1 MLKFFTFSN
10 RVTSNQGRLKKM
22 KVGFIG
28 IGTMGGHMAYNLC
41 KAEFEVSVHDL
52 NKDLSRRHL
61 EAGATWADSVK
72 DIAQNNEVIMTSLPG
87 PKEVQDVA
95 LRADGLLANMKPG
108 TVWFDLSTNSVT
120 VVRALHA
127 QFKEKGIHMIDAP
140 VSGGPKGA
148 QSGKMALLIG
158 GDKAVFEKY
167 RKVIEAIGDQIFYIG
182 NSGDGTVAKLVHN
195 CAGYAVQAAI
205 SELMT
210 MGVKAGVEPVAL
222 WAALRQCAMGRVR
235 TFDRM
240 GNQFMQHK
248 FDPPDFA
255 LKLAHK
261 DVTLA
266 TELAREIGVPMKI
279 ANITHAEM
287 TEALNRGWGHLDSR
301 SFLMLQKERAGV
313 EIKVPAEA
321 IKAVLDR
328 DG

>member
-1 MLKFFTFSN
+1 
-10 RVTSNQGRLKKM
+10 M

-41 KAEFEVSVHDL
+41 KAEYEVMVNDL
-52 NKDLSRRHL
+52 NRDLSKRHV
-61 EAGATWADSVK
+61 EVGATWADSVK
-72 DIAQNNEVIMTSLPG
+72 EIALKNDVIMTSLPG
-87 PKEVQDVA
+87 PKEVQAVA
-95 LRADGLLANMKPG
+95 LGPDGLLANMKPG
-108 TVWFDLSTNSVT
+108 QVWFDLSTNSVT

-127 QFKEKGIHMIDAP
+127 EFTKKGIQMLDAP

-148 QSGKMALLIG
+148 KSGKMALLVG
-158 GDKAVFEKY
+158 GDKATFDKY
-167 RKVIEAIGDQIFYIG
+167 RKVLDAIGDQIFYIG

-195 CAGYAVQAAI
+195 AAGYAVQAAI
-205 SELMT
+205 AELMT
-210 MGVKAGVEPVAL
+210 MGVKAGVDPVQL
-222 WAALRQCAMGRVR
+222 WAAIRQCSLGRQR

-240 GNQFMQHK
+240 GNQFMQNK

-266 TELAREIGVPMKI
+266 TELAREIGVPMKM
-279 ANITHAEM
+279 AALTHAEM
-287 TEALNRGWGHLDSR
+287 TEALNRGWGNLDSR

-313 EIKVPAEA
+313 KIEVSAEA
-321 IKAVLDR
+321 IKEVLDR

>member
-1 MLKFFTFSN
+1 
-10 RVTSNQGRLKKM
+10 M

-52 NKDLSRRHL
+52 NKDLSQRHI
-61 EAGATWADSVK
+61 AVGARWADTVK
-72 DIAQNNEVIMTSLPG
+72 DIAQHNEVIMTSLPG

-95 LRADGLLANMKPG
+95 LRADGLLAHMKPG

-127 QFKEKGIHMIDAP
+127 QFKAKGIHMLDAP

-158 GDKAVFEKY
+158 GDKAVFEQY

-182 NSGDGTVAKLVHN
+182 GSGDGTVAKLVHN

-255 LKLAHK
+255 LRLAHK

-313 EIKVPAEA
+313 EIKVPAAE
-321 IKAVLDR
+321 IQKVLDR

>member
-1 MLKFFTFSN
+1 
-10 RVTSNQGRLKKM
+10 M

-52 NKDLSRRHL
+52 NKNLSQRHL
-61 EAGATWADSVK
+61 DAGATWADSVK
-72 DIAQNNEVIMTSLPG
+72 DIVQNNEVIMTSLPG

-127 QFKEKGIHMIDAP
+127 QFKEKGIHMLDAP

>member
-1 MLKFFTFSN
+1 
-10 RVTSNQGRLKKM
+10 M

-41 KAEFEVSVHDL
+41 KAEFEVSVNDL
-52 NKDLSRRHL
+52 NKDLSKRHI
-61 EAGATWADSVK
+61 EVGATWADSVK
-72 DIAQNNEVIMTSLPG
+72 TIAQNNEVIMTSLPG

-127 QFKEKGIHMIDAP
+127 KFKEKGIHMLDAP

-148 QSGKMALLIG
+148 KSGKMALLVG
-158 GDKAVFEKY
+158 GDKAVFDKY
-167 RKVIEAIGDQIFYIG
+167 RKVLDAIGDQIFYIG

-195 CAGYAVQAAI
+195 AAGYAVQAAI
-205 SELMT
+205 AELMT
-210 MGVKAGVEPVAL
+210 MGVKAGVDPVQL
-222 WAALRQCAMGRVR
+222 WAAIRQCSLGRQR

-240 GNQFMQHK
+240 GNQFMQHT

-279 ANITHAEM
+279 AALTHAEM
-287 TEALNRGWGHLDSR
+287 TEALNRGWGNLDSR

-313 EIKVPAEA
+313 EIKVPAAE
-321 IKAVLDR
+321 IQKVLDR

>member
-1 MLKFFTFSN
+1 
-10 RVTSNQGRLKKM
+10 M
-22 KVGFIG
+22 KIGFIG
-28 IGTMGGHMAYNLC
+28 IGTMGGHMAFNLC
-41 KAEFEVSVHDL
+41 KAGFDVTVNDL
-52 NKDLSRRHL
+52 KRELADRHIA
-61 EAGATWADSVK
+61 AGAKWADGVEQ
-72 DIAQNNEVIMTSLPG
+72 IARESEVIMTSLPG

-95 LRADGLLANMKPG
+95 LRADGLLNTMQPG
-108 TVWFDLSTNSVT
+108 SVWFDLSTNSVT

-127 QFKEKGIHMIDAP
+127 EFAKKNLPMLDAP

-148 QSGKMALLIG
+148 KSGKMALLVG
-158 GDKAVFEKY
+158 GERAVFDQY
-167 RKVIEAIGDQIFYIG
+167 RKVLDAIGDQVLYIG
-182 NSGDGTVAKLVHN
+182 ASGAGTVAKLVHN

-205 SELMT
+205 AELMT
-210 MGVKAGVEPVAL
+210 MGVKAGVDPVEL
-222 WAALRQCAMGRVR
+222 WAAIRQCAAGRQR

-279 ANITHAEM
+279 AALTHAEM

-313 EIKVPAEA
+313 EIKVSAEA
-321 IKAVLDR
+321 IQKVLDR

>member
-1 MLKFFTFSN
+1 
-10 RVTSNQGRLKKM
+10 M

-41 KAEFEVSVHDL
+41 KAEYEVMVNDL
-52 NKDLSRRHL
+52 NRDLSKRHV
-61 EAGATWADSVK
+61 EVGATWADSVK
-72 DIAQNNEVIMTSLPG
+72 EIALKNDVIMTSLPG
-87 PKEVQDVA
+87 PKEVQAVA
-95 LRADGLLANMKPG
+95 LGADGLLANMKPG
-108 TVWFDLSTNSVT
+108 QVWFDLSTNSVT

-127 QFKEKGIHMIDAP
+127 EFAKKGIQMLDAP

-148 QSGKMALLIG
+148 KSGKMALLVG
-158 GDKAVFEKY
+158 GDKATFDKY
-167 RKVIEAIGDQIFYIG
+167 RKVLDAIGDQIFYIG

-195 CAGYAVQAAI
+195 AAGYAVQAAI
-205 SELMT
+205 AELMT
-210 MGVKAGVEPVAL
+210 MGVKAGVDPVQL
-222 WAALRQCAMGRVR
+222 WAAIRQCSLGRQR

-240 GNQFMQHK
+240 GNQFMQNK

-266 TELAREIGVPMKI
+266 TELAREIGVPMKM
-279 ANITHAEM
+279 AALTHAEM
-287 TEALNRGWGHLDSR
+287 TEALNRGWGNLDSR

-313 EIKVPAEA
+313 KIEVSAEA

>member
-1 MLKFFTFSN
+1 
-10 RVTSNQGRLKKM
+10 M
-22 KVGFIG
+22 KIGFIG
-28 IGTMGGHMAYNLC
+28 IGTMGGHMAFNLR
-41 KAEFEVSVHDL
+41 KAGFDVTVNDL
-52 NKDLSRRHL
+52 KRELADRHIA
-61 EAGATWADSVK
+61 AGAKWTDRVK
-72 DIAQNNEVIMTSLPG
+72 QIAQDSEVIMTSLPG

-95 LRADGLLANMKPG
+95 LRPDGILNNMKPG
-108 TVWFDLSTNSVT
+108 SVWFDLSTNSVT

-127 QFKEKGIHMIDAP
+127 EFAKKNLPMLDAP
-140 VSGGPKGA
+140 VSGGPQGA
-148 QSGKMALLIG
+148 KSGKLALLVG
-158 GDKAVFEKY
+158 GDRAVFDQY
-167 RKVIEAIGDQIFYIG
+167 RKVLDAVGDQIFYIG
-182 NSGDGTVAKLVHN
+182 AIGAGTVAKLVHN

-205 SELMT
+205 AELMT
-210 MGVKAGVEPVAL
+210 MGVKAGVDPVEL
-222 WAALRQCAMGRVR
+222 WAAIRQCSLGRQR

-279 ANITHAEM
+279 AALTHAEM

-321 IKAVLDR
+321 IQKVFDR

>member
-1 MLKFFTFSN
+1 
-10 RVTSNQGRLKKM
+10 M

-41 KAEFEVSVHDL
+41 KAEFEVSVNDL
-52 NKDLSRRHL
+52 NRDLSKRHL
-61 EAGATWADSVK
+61 EVGAQWADSVK
-72 DIAQNNEVIMTSLPG
+72 EIALNNDVIMTSLPG

-95 LRADGLLANMKPG
+95 LKADGLLANMKPG

-127 QFKEKGIHMIDAP
+127 RFKEKGVHMLDAP

-148 QSGKMALLIG
+148 QSGKMALLVG
-158 GDKAVFEKY
+158 GDKAVFDKY
-167 RKVIEAIGDQIFYIG
+167 RKVLDAIGDQVFYIG

-195 CAGYAVQAAI
+195 ASGYAVQAAI
-205 SELMT
+205 AELMT
-210 MGVKAGVEPVAL
+210 MGVKAGVDPVSL
-222 WAALRQCAMGRVR
+222 WTALRQCALGRVR

-313 EIKVPAEA
+313 EIKVPASE
-321 IKAVLDR
+321 IQKVLDR

>member
-1 MLKFFTFSN
+1 
-10 RVTSNQGRLKKM
+10 M

-41 KAEFEVSVHDL
+41 KAEYEVMVNDL
-52 NKDLSRRHL
+52 NRDLSKRHV
-61 EAGATWADSVK
+61 EVGATWADSVK
-72 DIAQNNEVIMTSLPG
+72 EIALKNDVIMTSLPG
-87 PKEVQDVA
+87 PKEVQAVA
-95 LRADGLLANMKPG
+95 LGPDGLLANMKPG
-108 TVWFDLSTNSVT
+108 QVWFDLSTNSVT

-127 QFKEKGIHMIDAP
+127 EFAKKGIQMLDAP

-148 QSGKMALLIG
+148 KSGKMALLVG
-158 GDKAVFEKY
+158 GDKATFDKY
-167 RKVIEAIGDQIFYIG
+167 RKVLDAIGDQIFYIG

-195 CAGYAVQAAI
+195 AAGYAVQAAI
-205 SELMT
+205 AELMT
-210 MGVKAGVEPVAL
+210 MGVKAGVDPVQL
-222 WAALRQCAMGRVR
+222 WAAIRQCSLGRQR

-240 GNQFMQHK
+240 GNQFMQNK

-266 TELAREIGVPMKI
+266 TELAREIGVPMKM
-279 ANITHAEM
+279 AALTHAEM
-287 TEALNRGWGHLDSR
+287 TEALNRGWGNLDSR

-313 EIKVPAEA
+313 KIEVSAEA

>member
-1 MLKFFTFSN
+1 
-10 RVTSNQGRLKKM
+10 M
-22 KVGFIG
+22 KIGFIG

-41 KAEFEVSVHDL
+41 KAEYEVSVHDL
-52 NKDLSRRHL
+52 NRDLSKRHL
-61 EAGATWADSVK
+61 EVGATWADSVK
-72 DIAQNNEVIMTSLPG
+72 EIAQNNDVIMTSLPG

-95 LRADGLLANMKPG
+95 LRADGILNNMKPG
-108 TVWFDLSTNSVT
+108 SVWFDLSTNSVT

-127 QFKEKGIHMIDAP
+127 EFAKKGLQMLDAP

-148 QSGKMALLIG
+148 QSGKMALLVG
-158 GDKAVFEKY
+158 GDRATFDKY
-167 RKVIEAIGDQIFYIG
+167 RKVLEAIGDQIFYIG
-182 NSGDGTVAKLVHN
+182 GSGDGTVAKLVHN
-195 CAGYAVQAAI
+195 CAGYAVQLAI

-210 MGVKAGVEPVAL
+210 MGVKAGVDPVAL
-222 WAALRQCAMGRVR
+222 WAAIRQCAMGRVR

-248 FDPPDFA
+248 FEPPDFA

-287 TEALNRGWGHLDSR
+287 TEAMNRGWGHLDSR

-313 EIKVPAEA
+313 EIKVSAEA
-321 IKAVLDR
+321 IQEVLDR

>member
-1 MLKFFTFSN
+1 
-10 RVTSNQGRLKKM
+10 M

-41 KAEFEVSVHDL
+41 KAEYEVSVHDL
-52 NKDLSRRHL
+52 NRDLSKRHL
-61 EAGATWADSVK
+61 EVGAAWADSVK
-72 DIAQNNEVIMTSLPG
+72 DIAANNEVIMTSLPG

-95 LRADGLLANMKPG
+95 LKAEGLLAHMKPG

-127 QFKEKGIHMIDAP
+127 QFKEKGIHMLDAP

-148 QSGKMALLIG
+148 QSAKMALLIG

-167 RKVIEAIGDQIFYIG
+167 RKVLEAIGDQIFYIG

-205 SELMT
+205 AELMT

-248 FDPPDFA
+248 FEPPDFA
-255 LKLAHK
+255 LRLAHK

-287 TEALNRGWGHLDSR
+287 TEALNRGWGNLDSR

>member
-1 MLKFFTFSN
+1 
-10 RVTSNQGRLKKM
+10 M
-22 KVGFIG
+22 KIGFIG

-41 KAEFEVSVHDL
+41 KAEYEVSVHDL
-52 NKDLSRRHL
+52 NRDLSKRHV
-61 EAGATWADSVK
+61 EVGATWADSVK

-95 LRADGLLANMKPG
+95 LRADGLLAHMKPG

-120 VVRALHA
+120 VVRELHA
-127 QFKEKGIHMIDAP
+127 KFKTKGIHMLDAP

-195 CAGYAVQAAI
+195 CAGYAVQTAI
-205 SELMT
+205 AELMT

-255 LKLAHK
+255 LRLAHK

-287 TEALNRGWGHLDSR
+287 TEALNRGWGNLDSR

-313 EIKVPAEA
+313 EIKVPAEE
-321 IKAVLDR
+321 IQKVLDR

>member
-1 MLKFFTFSN
+1 
-10 RVTSNQGRLKKM
+10 M
-22 KVGFIG
+22 KIGFIG

-41 KAEFEVSVHDL
+41 KAEFEVAVNDL
-52 NKDLSRRHL
+52 NKDLSKRHL
-61 EAGATWADSVK
+61 EVGATWADSVK
-72 DIAQNNEVIMTSLPG
+72 DIAQSNDVIMTSLPG

-95 LRADGLLANMKPG
+95 LKADGLLAYMKPG
-108 TVWFDLSTNSVT
+108 QVWFDLSTNSVS

-127 QFKEKGIHMIDAP
+127 KFKEKGIHMLDAP

-148 QSGKMALLIG
+148 KSGKMALLVG
-158 GDKAVFEKY
+158 GDKATFDKY
-167 RKVIEAIGDQIFYIG
+167 RKVLDAIGDQIFYIG

-195 CAGYAVQAAI
+195 AAGYAVQAAI
-205 SELMT
+205 AELMT
-210 MGVKAGVEPVAL
+210 MGVKAGVDPVQL
-222 WAALRQCAMGRVR
+222 WAAIRQCSLGRQR

-266 TELAREIGVPMKI
+266 TELAREIGVPMKM
-279 ANITHAEM
+279 AALTHAEM
-287 TEALNRGWGHLDSR
+287 TEALNRGWGNLDSR

-313 EIKVPAEA
+313 KIEVSADDIQK
-321 IKAVLDR
+321 VLDR

>member
-1 MLKFFTFSN
+1 
-10 RVTSNQGRLKKM
+10 M
-22 KVGFIG
+22 KIGFIG

-41 KAEFEVSVHDL
+41 KAEYEVTVHDL
-52 NKDLSRRHL
+52 NRDLSRRHL
-61 EAGATWADSVK
+61 EVGATWADNVK
-72 DIAQNNEVIMTSLPG
+72 QIAEDSDVIMTSLPG

-95 LRADGLLANMKPG
+95 LRADGILSHMKPG
-108 TVWFDLSTNSVT
+108 AVWFDLSTNSVT

-127 QFKEKGIHMIDAP
+127 AFAKKGLHMLDAP

-148 QSGKMALLIG
+148 QSGKMALLVG
-158 GDKAVFEKY
+158 GERAVFDKY
-167 RKVIEAIGDQIFYIG
+167 RKVLEAIGDQIFYVG
-182 NSGDGTVAKLVHN
+182 ASGAGTIAKLVHN

-205 SELMT
+205 AELMT
-210 MGVKAGVEPVAL
+210 MGVKGGVDPVEL
-222 WAALRQCAMGRVR
+222 WTAMRQCAMGRVR

-248 FDPPDFA
+248 FEPPDFA

-266 TELAREIGVPMKI
+266 TEFAREIGVPMKI

-313 EIKVPAEA
+313 EIKVSAEA
-321 IKAVLDR
+321 IQKVLDR

>member
-1 MLKFFTFSN
+1 
-10 RVTSNQGRLKKM
+10 M

-127 QFKEKGIHMIDAP
+127 QFKEKGIHMLDAP

-158 GDKAVFEKY
+158 GDKAVFEQY

>member
-1 MLKFFTFSN
+1 
-10 RVTSNQGRLKKM
+10 M

-41 KAEFEVSVHDL
+41 KAEYEVMVNDL
-52 NKDLSRRHL
+52 NRDLSKRHV
-61 EAGATWADSVK
+61 EVGATWADSVK
-72 DIAQNNEVIMTSLPG
+72 EIALKNDVIMTSLPG
-87 PKEVQDVA
+87 PKEVQAVA
-95 LRADGLLANMKPG
+95 LGPDGLLANMKPG
-108 TVWFDLSTNSVT
+108 QVWFDLSTNSVT

-127 QFKEKGIHMIDAP
+127 EFAKKGIQMLDAP

-148 QSGKMALLIG
+148 KSGKMALLVG
-158 GDKAVFEKY
+158 GDKATFDKY
-167 RKVIEAIGDQIFYIG
+167 RKVLDAIGDQIFYIG

-195 CAGYAVQAAI
+195 AAGYAVQAAI
-205 SELMT
+205 AELMT
-210 MGVKAGVEPVAL
+210 MGVKAGVDPVQL
-222 WAALRQCAMGRVR
+222 WAAIRQCSLGRQR

-240 GNQFMQHK
+240 GNQFMQNK

-266 TELAREIGVPMKI
+266 TELAREIGVPMKM
-279 ANITHAEM
+279 AALTHAEM
-287 TEALNRGWGHLDSR
+287 TEALNRGWGNLDSR

-313 EIKVPAEA
+313 KIEVSAEA
-321 IKAVLDR
+321 IKEVLDR

>member
-1 MLKFFTFSN
+1 
-10 RVTSNQGRLKKM
+10 M

-41 KAEFEVSVHDL
+41 KAEFEVTVNDL
-52 NKDLSRRHL
+52 NKDLSKRHL
-61 EAGATWADSVK
+61 EVGAQWADSVK
-72 DIAQNNEVIMTSLPG
+72 EIAQNNDVIMTSLPG

-95 LRADGLLANMKPG
+95 LKADGLLAHMKPG
-108 TVWFDLSTNSVT
+108 AVWFDLSTNSVT

-127 QFKEKGIHMIDAP
+127 KFKEKGIHMLDAP

-148 QSGKMALLIG
+148 QSGKMALLVG
-158 GDKAVFEKY
+158 GDKTVFDQY
-167 RKVIEAIGDQIFYIG
+167 RKVLDAIGDQVFYIG

-195 CAGYAVQAAI
+195 ASGYAVQAAI
-205 SELMT
+205 AELMT
-210 MGVKAGVEPVAL
+210 MGVKAGVDPLQL
-222 WAALRQCAMGRVR
+222 WTAIRQCSLGRQR

-248 FDPPDFA
+248 FEPPDFA

-261 DVTLA
+261 DLTLA
-266 TELAREIGVPMKI
+266 TELARDIGVPMKI
-279 ANITHAEM
+279 AGITHAEM
-287 TEALNRGWGHLDSR
+287 TEAINRGWGNLDSR

-313 EIKVPAEA
+313 EIKVPAAE
-321 IKAVLDR
+321 IKKVLDR

>member
-1 MLKFFTFSN
+1 
-10 RVTSNQGRLKKM
+10 M
-22 KVGFIG
+22 KIGFIG

-41 KAEFEVSVHDL
+41 KAEYEVTVNDL
-52 NKDLSRRHL
+52 NRDLSKRHL
-61 EAGATWADSVK
+61 EVGAQWADSVK
-72 DIAQNNEVIMTSLPG
+72 EIAQNNEVIMTSLPG

-108 TVWFDLSTNSVT
+108 SVWFDLSTNSVT

-127 QFKEKGIHMIDAP
+127 EFAKKGLHMLDAP

-148 QSGKMALLIG
+148 QSGKMALLVG
-158 GDKAVFEKY
+158 GDRATFDKY
-167 RKVIEAIGDQIFYIG
+167 HKVLEAIGDQIFYIG
-182 NSGDGTVAKLVHN
+182 GSGDGTVAKLVHN
-195 CAGYAVQAAI
+195 CAGYAVQLAI

-210 MGVKAGVEPVAL
+210 MGVKAGVDPVAL
-222 WAALRQCAMGRVR
+222 WAAIRQCAMGRVR

-287 TEALNRGWGHLDSR
+287 TEAMNRGWGHLDSR

-313 EIKVPAEA
+313 EIKVSAEA
-321 IKAVLDR
+321 IQEVLDR

>member
-1 MLKFFTFSN
+1 
-10 RVTSNQGRLKKM
+10 M
-22 KVGFIG
+22 KIGFIG

-41 KAEFEVSVHDL
+41 KAEYEVTVHDL
-52 NKDLSRRHL
+52 NRDLSRRHL
-61 EAGATWADSVK
+61 EVGAQWADSVK
-72 DIAQNNEVIMTSLPG
+72 QIAQENEVIMTSLPG

-95 LRADGLLANMKPG
+95 QRADGLLANMRPG
-108 TVWFDLSTNSVT
+108 SVWFDLSTNSVT

-127 QFKEKGIHMIDAP
+127 EFAKKGIHMLDAP

-148 QSGKMALLIG
+148 QSGKMALLVG
-158 GDKAVFEKY
+158 GDRAVFDKY
-167 RKVIEAIGDQIFYIG
+167 RKVLGAIGDQILYIG
-182 NSGDGTVAKLVHN
+182 ASGAGTVAKLVHN

-205 SELMT
+205 AELMT
-210 MGVKAGVEPVAL
+210 LGVKAGVDPLKL
-222 WAALRQCAMGRVR
+222 WAAIRQCAMGRVR

-248 FDPPDFA
+248 FEPPDFA

-279 ANITHAEM
+279 ANLTHAEM

-321 IKAVLDR
+321 IQKVLDR

>member
-1 MLKFFTFSN
+1 MLFRS
-10 RVTSNQGRLKKM
+10 
-22 KVGFIG
+22 
-28 IGTMGGHMAYNLC
+28 
-41 KAEFEVSVHDL
+41 
-52 NKDLSRRHL
+52 
-61 EAGATWADSVK
+61 
-72 DIAQNNEVIMTSLPG
+72 EVIMTSLPG

-95 LRADGLLANMKPG
+95 LKADGLLANMKPG
-108 TVWFDLSTNSVT
+108 SVWFDLSTNSVT

-127 QFKEKGIHMIDAP
+127 QFKEKGIHMLDAP
-140 VSGGPKGA
+140 VSGGPRGA
-148 QSGKMALLIG
+148 QSGKMALLVG
-158 GDKAVFEKY
+158 GDKAVFDKY
-167 RKVIEAIGDQIFYIG
+167 RKVLDAIGDQVFYIG

-195 CAGYAVQAAI
+195 ASGYAVQAAI
-205 SELMT
+205 AELMT
-210 MGVKAGVEPVAL
+210 MGVKAGVDPVSL
-222 WAALRQCAMGRVR
+222 WTALRQCALGRVR

-279 ANITHAEM
+279 ANLTHAEM

-313 EIKVPAEA
+313 KIEVPAAEIK
-321 IKAVLDR
+321 KVLDR

>member
-1 MLKFFTFSN
+1 
-10 RVTSNQGRLKKM
+10 M

-41 KAEFEVSVHDL
+41 KAEYEVSVHDL
-52 NKDLSRRHL
+52 NRDLSKRHI
-61 EAGATWADSVK
+61 EVGATWADSVK
-72 DIAQNNEVIMTSLPG
+72 QIAQNNEVIMTSLPG

-95 LRADGLLANMKPG
+95 RSAEGLLAHMKPG
-108 TVWFDLSTNSVT
+108 SVWFDLSTNSVT

-127 QFKEKGIHMIDAP
+127 EFKKKGIHMLDAP

-148 QSGKMALLIG
+148 QSGKMALLVG
-158 GDKAVFEKY
+158 GDREVFEKY
-167 RKVIEAIGDQIFYIG
+167 RKVLEAIGDQIFYIG
-182 NSGDGTVAKLVHN
+182 GSGDGTVAKLVHN

-205 SELMT
+205 AELMT

-248 FDPPDFA
+248 FEPPDFA
-255 LKLAHK
+255 LRLAHK

-287 TEALNRGWGHLDSR
+287 TEALNRGWGNLDSR

-321 IKAVLDR
+321 IQAVLDR

>member
-1 MLKFFTFSN
+1 
-10 RVTSNQGRLKKM
+10 M
-22 KVGFIG
+22 KIGFIG

-41 KAEFEVSVHDL
+41 KAEFEVAVNDL
-52 NKDLSRRHL
+52 NRDLAKRHIDV
-61 EAGATWADSVK
+61 GATWADSVK
-72 DIAQNNEVIMTSLPG
+72 AIAQNSDVIMTSLPG

-95 LRADGLLANMKPG
+95 LKAEGLLANMKPG

-120 VVRALHA
+120 VVRALHK
-127 QFKEKGIHMIDAP
+127 QFAEKGIHMLDAP
-140 VSGGPKGA
+140 VSGGPNGA
-148 QSGKMALLIG
+148 QSGKMALLVG
-158 GDKAVFEKY
+158 GDKAVFDQY
-167 RKVIEAIGDQIFYIG
+167 RKVLDAIGDQVFYIG

-195 CAGYAVQAAI
+195 ASGYAVQAAI

-210 MGVKAGVEPVAL
+210 LGVKAGVEPVAL
-222 WAALRQCAMGRVR
+222 WTALRQCALGRVR

-287 TEALNRGWGHLDSR
+287 TEALNRGWGNLDSR

-313 EIKVPAEA
+313 EIQVSAEA

>member
-1 MLKFFTFSN
+1 
-10 RVTSNQGRLKKM
+10 M

-41 KAEFEVSVHDL
+41 KAEFEVTVNDL
-52 NKDLSRRHL
+52 NRDLAKRHL
-61 EAGATWADSVK
+61 EVGAQWAGSVK
-72 DIAQNNEVIMTSLPG
+72 EIAQNNDVIMTSLPG

-95 LRADGLLANMKPG
+95 LKADGLLANMKPG

-127 QFKEKGIHMIDAP
+127 KFKEKGIHMLDAP

-148 QSGKMALLIG
+148 QSGKMALLVG
-158 GDKAVFEKY
+158 GDKAVFDKH
-167 RKVIEAIGDQIFYIG
+167 RKVLDAIGDQVFYIG

-195 CAGYAVQAAI
+195 ASGYAVQAAMA
-205 SELMT
+205 ELIT
-210 MGVKAGVEPVAL
+210 LGVKAGVEPVAL
-222 WAALRQCAMGRVR
+222 WTALRQCALGRVR

-255 LKLAHK
+255 LRLAHK

-266 TELAREIGVPMKI
+266 TELGRELGVPMKI
-279 ANITHAEM
+279 AALTHAEM
-287 TEALNRGWGHLDSR
+287 TEGLNRGWGNLDSR

-313 EIKVPAEA
+313 QIQVSAEA